1 MYHLYE
7 GCIRFK
13 LRCLRACSAR
23 AQSDLTSRVGGMS
36 PVVKQMMSNTV
47 VAMLDVCCMASQFKS
62 SLATVAGSVALF
74 THCKAVQ
81 LWAMTNFYH
90 PKLKT
95 QARSMCGPNELLVSV
110 HSTNNVNEKVY
121 ISLWYWPPANSAAL
135 DDFYSIF
142 FKFGYQCFF
151 VLYSWEIL
159 ILTFVITTI
168 HFLASYLVFFTK
180 IGTYVGRT
188 SA

>member
-1 MYHLYE
+1 MTCIIVTTLTYMYHLYE

-36 PVVKQMMSNTV
+36 PVVKQMTSNTV
-47 VAMLDVCCMASQFKS
+47 VAILDVCCMASQFKS
-62 SLATVAGSVALF
+62 SLATVAGSVVLF
-74 THCKAVQ
+74 THCQAVQ

-95 QARSMCGPNELLVSV
+95 QARSTCEPDELLVSV

-121 ISLWYWPPANSAAL
+121 IGLWYWPPANSAAL

-151 VLYSWEIL
+151 LFY
-159 ILTFVITTI
+159 TP
-168 HFLASYLVFFTK
+168 
-180 IGTYVGRT
+180 GRF
-188 SA
+188 